1 MAKKLII
8 GMMVTGIVSLISL
21 PLYGAASQAG
31 AIFLAIYPGAR
42 PNGMGTCFTAIA
54 DDAMATYYNDA
65 GMAFQDK
72 TDITLMHANWLPG
85 LYPDMYYEYIGF
97 VHEFTGIGKIGANLI
112 YLTTGKTVAVDEK
125 GDPIPGGVF
134 TSFDLAVKV
143 SYATKLYEDLSI
155 GVGGKFIYSYL
166 VPRWIIERIWG
177 MGQKGG
183 GTGTSWALDLSVFY
197 KTHIDGLNIGASLQ
211 NIGPNI
217 SYLESGESDP
227 LPRTLRLGVAYS
239 PIRTKTNKLTITSEF
254 TKILVG
260 MSRDIKNEWKDTWKA
275 IGVEYTLSEFLSLRG
290 GYFWDTLGERVGP
303 TFGGGIRFANF
314 EIDIGVD
321 SEIYDFPTSNYR
333 FSLYYSIKPGSLFN

>member
-1 MAKKLII
+1 MAKKMII
-8 GMMVTGIVSLISL
+8 GMVVGIIVLISF

-85 LYPDMYYEYIGF
+85 LYPDMYYEYVGGI
-97 VHEFTGIGKIGANLI
+97 HEFPGIGKIGANFT
-112 YLTTGKTVAVDEK
+112 YLTTGTTVAVDEK

-134 TSFDLAVKV
+134 SSFDLAVKL

-155 GVGGKFIYSYL
+155 GVGGKLIYSYL

-177 MGQKGG
+177 MEQRGG
-183 GTGTSWALDLSVFY
+183 GTGTSWAIDLSMFY
-197 KTHIDGLNIGASLQ
+197 KTYLDGLNIGLSLQ

-217 SYLESGESDP
+217 SYLESGGSDP
-227 LPRTLRLGVAYS
+227 LPRTFRLGIAYS
-239 PIRTKTNKLTITSEF
+239 PIHTQTNKLTLTTEL

-260 MSRDIKNEWKDTWKA
+260 ITRDINDEWEDTWKG
-275 IGVEYTLSEFLSLRG
+275 IGIEYTLSEFLSVRG
-290 GYFWDTLGERVGP
+290 GYFWDTVGERVGP
-303 TFGGGIRFANF
+303 TFGGGIRLANF
-314 EIDIGVD
+314 EFDIGVD
-321 SEIYDFPTSNYR
+321 SEIYDFPTNNYR
-333 FSLYYSIKPGSLFN
+333 LSLYYSIMPGSSSN